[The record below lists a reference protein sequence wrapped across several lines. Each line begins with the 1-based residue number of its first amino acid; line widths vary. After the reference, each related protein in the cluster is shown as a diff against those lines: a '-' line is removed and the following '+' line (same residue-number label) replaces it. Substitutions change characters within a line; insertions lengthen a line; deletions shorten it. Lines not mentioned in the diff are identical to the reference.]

1 MVQSEADMTSLESIV
16 LPLAESRSL
25 VEHGIVLDT
34 ALYWFRFTRAED
46 RIIGDGY
53 SVARSDGSYYVPVK
67 KVCPA
72 PVLSELLDAIRAKA
86 DAMEAKVDRGMKLE
100 RHEWDGKIDWEI
112 VGQGKG
118 NCEDD
123 WMEAEGKG
131 DTDLLAA
138 AALLLEVSK

>member
-1 MVQSEADMTSLESIV
+1 VSTLESIV
-16 LPLAESRSL
+16 LPLADSRAL

-34 ALYWFRFTRAED
+34 AMVWAEMD
-46 RIIGDGY
+46 GGYQCDENGDPQQEMPPY
-53 SVARSDGSYYVPVK
+53 ADVVPGDSPYHGTFI
-67 KVCPA
+67 CLA

-86 DAMEAKVDRGMKLE
+86 DAMETKVDRGMKLE
-100 RHEWDGKIDWEI
+100 RHEWDGKIDWEL

-123 WMEAEGKG
+123 WREAEGK
-131 DTDLLAA
+131 DSTDLLAA